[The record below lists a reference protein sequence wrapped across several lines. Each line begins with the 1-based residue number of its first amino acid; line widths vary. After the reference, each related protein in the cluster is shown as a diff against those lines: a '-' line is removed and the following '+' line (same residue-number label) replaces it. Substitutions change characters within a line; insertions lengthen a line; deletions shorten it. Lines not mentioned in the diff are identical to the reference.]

1 MRRLHRTSP
10 GPSRLESG
18 SGSSHGESR
27 SSTDNSAPTALDRAP
42 SLSKN
47 LDRTSMTPLEALQE
61 MDNQHLGESR
71 KDLLATEVLVA
82 DPEMAAAEKG
92 TPGYPGGSPSTSA
105 GDVSDDEDSLTY
117 GHRQLLDEPLMVGN
131 VTQRFKV
138 LREQEGAGDN
148 ITIDVRE
155 FVLKQN
161 RRLRR
166 VGRVWKWYDWLNYFI
181 PLAGVLRHYQ
191 WRTDLVADLASGL
204 SVGAMVIPQGMSYA
218 KLAGLPNVWGL
229 YGAFVPVLVYAGL
242 GSSRQLAVG
251 PVAVTSLLLGSNIKD
266 IIDAPVQDNP
276 NEPHNQYAQDQYNTA
291 CTQVALIA
299 GVIYTAVGILNLGWV
314 TQFLSHSV
322 IGGFMTGAS
331 LIIGLSQA
339 KFLFGYNSRPDPA
352 STAVLKLPSIS
363 FPRHDPIHKQLG
375 DLFGSTWLPYF
386 KWREFVMG
394 ISWIIIL
401 QTMKFLGQRY
411 KRLKLLRALG
421 PLTVTIISIA
431 IMNIWGLMKAPASIR
446 VVGKIPKGLPGST
459 VGMFSPI
466 HDFPSKI
473 GLAIVVCLI
482 DILESISIARALAL
496 RGKYDIRPTQELRGL
511 GVANIVGAMF
521 NCYTTTGSF
530 SRSAVSADTGSRT
543 QVFGIVS
550 AILVMIVLLVLTPV
564 FKYMP
569 QNAQGAIVISAV
581 VNLFNY
587 TEWWFLWKVNK
598 LDWLVF
604 NTAMFC
610 VAFLGVEIG
619 LAIAIGL
626 SIAIVLY
633 KTAFPHTAV
642 LGRLPQTTVYR
653 NVKQYPEAKQID
665 GLLVM
670 RIDSPIYFANV
681 IPVREAIAKYQ
692 RRTIAALVPRGI
704 ALRYIIIDMSPVT
717 DIDASA
723 VHWLKDWIVDLKERS
738 MQPVLANPSKQVMR
752 LLNNAN
758 LTPLLGEEFIFVRAH
773 DAVQHCTERLIEE
786 QKAGVLPPDPED
798 AKLAEV
804 DVRGT
809 LEDAGVKVGGLTGG
823 VAPIGDVDLYLSPN
837 GNARKRKE

>member
-1 MRRLHRTSP
+1 MRRFLGRAGRAFSPDRQDTSNTRSD
-10 GPSRLESG
+10 PSPPEVHTSEALEG
-18 SGSSHGESR
+18 FSR
-27 SSTDNSAPTALDRAP
+27 SSMSPV
-42 SLSKN
+42 
-47 LDRTSMTPLEALQE
+47 EAKQE
-61 MDNQHLGESR
+61 FEASSSSNH
-71 KDLLATEVLVA
+71 TELR
-82 DPEMAAAEKG
+82 PEDSVTM
-92 TPGYPGGSPSTSA
+92 PSTAKKPLGQTSPDAPFGSSSDSA
-105 GDVSDDEDSLTY
+105 STEGSFSY
-117 GHRQLLDEPLMVGN
+117 GHRQLLEEPLMVGN
-131 VTQRFKV
+131 VTERFKV
-138 LREQEGAGDN
+138 NRQQEGAGDN
-148 ITIDVRE
+148 VTVDVKE

-161 RRLRR
+161 QRFRR
-166 VGRVWKWYDWLNYFI
+166 VRKTWTWFDWLNYFI
-181 PLAGVLRHYQ
+181 PLAGVLRNYQ
-191 WRTDLVADLASGL
+191 WRTDLLADLASGL

-266 IIDAPVQDNP
+266 IIDAPIQDNP
-276 NEPHNQYAQDQYNTA
+276 NTPHNAYAQEQYNIA

-331 LIIGLSQA
+331 LIIGLSQV
-339 KFLFGYNSRPDPA
+339 KFLFGYNMRPDPA
-352 STAVLKLPSIS
+352 STAVLKLPNIS

-375 DLFGSTWLPYF
+375 DLFGSTWTPYF

-394 ISWIIIL
+394 LCWIILL
-401 QTMKFLGQRY
+401 QTMKQIGQRY
-411 KRLKLLRALG
+411 SRLKLLRALG

-446 VVGKIPKGLPGST
+446 VVGTIPKGLPGST
-459 VGMFSPI
+459 VRFFSPI
-466 HDFPSKI
+466 NDFSGKI

-482 DILESISIARALAL
+482 DVLESISIARALAL

-511 GVANIVGAMF
+511 GVANIIGAMF

-581 VNLFNY
+581 FSLFNY

-604 NTAMFC
+604 NTALFC

-642 LGRLPQTTVYR
+642 LGRLPQTSVYR

-670 RIDSPIYFANV
+670 RVDAPIYFANV
-681 IPVREAIAKYQ
+681 IPIREAIAKYQ
-692 RRTIAALVPRGI
+692 RRTLRHITPRGI
-704 ALRYIIIDMSPVT
+704 ALRYIILDMSPVT

-723 VHWLKDWIVDLKERS
+723 VHWLKVNPPPPSRESRMLS
-738 MQPVLANPSKQVMR
+738 LAV
-752 LLNNAN
+752 
-758 LTPLLGEEFIFVRAH
+758 
-773 DAVQHCTERLIEE
+773 
-786 QKAGVLPPDPED
+786 
-798 AKLAEV
+798 
-804 DVRGT
+804 
-809 LEDAGVKVGGLTGG
+809 VG
-823 VAPIGDVDLYLSPN
+823 AAAS
-837 GNARKRKE
+837 